1 MRKLF
6 KNKIVTINIVGL
18 LVLAGLLFM
27 GARYEVMDIGVLN
40 VRTIAPLH
48 PSTTIALTGAE
59 RARMI
64 DLLSLYFP
72 MNVAGSYYQPQ
83 RDGTSAPGIATPDS
97 VLAIVYGST
106 LETASVAYDFRVP
119 YDYSGGLGFRLLL
132 SSSVSSPV
140 TVGWD
145 LLVNADDTAFAT
157 SHYQQTAGV
166 VAGTNLSVS
175 NEIMTLTANTT
186 ALAQISAGKWVRVA
200 FWNQTT
206 HVPHSATTTL
216 EIKGIEMYYTPR
228 Q

>member
-64 DLLSLYFP
+64 DLTALYFAVP
-72 MNVAGSYYQPQ
+72 VYAGYVKPEL
-83 RDGTSAPGIATPDS
+83 DGTTAPGFATPDS
-97 VLAIVYGST
+97 VLSLVYANST
-106 LETASVAYDFRVP
+106 ETASIAYGFRVP
-119 YDYSGGLGFRLLL
+119 YDYSGGLGFRIIL
-132 SSSVSSPV
+132 SSDVSSPA